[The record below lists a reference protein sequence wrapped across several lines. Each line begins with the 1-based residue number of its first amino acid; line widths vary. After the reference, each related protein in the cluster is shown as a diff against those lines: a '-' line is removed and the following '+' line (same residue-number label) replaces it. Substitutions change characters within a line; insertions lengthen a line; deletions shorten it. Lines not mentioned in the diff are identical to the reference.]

1 MRPAAAQSMLSGVQ
15 MEPTAQVESTAPA
28 LTLPSAVDTDATES
42 VAELQNLPLP
52 TVSTDI
58 TGNYCVPVQLNV
70 SVFYSVKT
78 SKRNELRLMKLTSL
92 SV

>member
-1 MRPAAAQSMLSGVQ
+1 MASGVQ
-15 MEPTAQVESTAPA
+15 MEPTAQVQSTAPA
-28 LTLPSAVDTDATES
+28 LTLPAAVDTDATES

-70 SVFYSVKT
+70 SVFYSAKT
-78 SKRNELRLMKLTSL
+78 RGRRG
-92 SV
+92 